1 LIRTEENSVIN
12 QLNKLSV
19 VIPARNEADNL
30 NECISDISNT
40 LNKHK
45 INYEILLI
53 DDGSTDNTKDVT
65 NKLQK
70 AFSPLRYLKN
80 ENENGFGRAI
90 RLGLDNFTG
99 DAVVIMMADR
109 SDSSEDLIQYWQ
121 VLLDGSECAFGSR
134 FIKGSK
140 LNDYPRL
147 KLVAN
152 RVVNT
157 MIRYAFKIKCN
168 DVTNAFKMYRRE
180 VIDGC
185 RPFISPHFNLTVEIP
200 LKAIVRGYTW
210 KVIPI
215 SWRNRTKGVAKLKL
229 KEMGSRY
236 FFIIAYL
243 WLEKYFSRGDY
254 LKK

>member
-1 LIRTEENSVIN
+1 MAQPSVLIRTKEYTVIN

-19 VIPARNEADNL
+19 VIPARNEAENL

-99 DAVVIMMADR
+99 GM
-109 SDSSEDLIQYWQ
+109 
-121 VLLDGSECAFGSR
+121 LLPS
-134 FIKGSK
+134 
-140 LNDYPRL
+140 
-147 KLVAN
+147 
-152 RVVNT
+152 
-157 MIRYAFKIKCN
+157 
-168 DVTNAFKMYRRE
+168 
-180 VIDGC
+180 
-185 RPFISPHFNLTVEIP
+185 
-200 LKAIVRGYTW
+200 
-210 KVIPI
+210 
-215 SWRNRTKGVAKLKL
+215 
-229 KEMGSRY
+229 
-236 FFIIAYL
+236 
-243 WLEKYFSRGDY
+243 
-254 LKK
+254 